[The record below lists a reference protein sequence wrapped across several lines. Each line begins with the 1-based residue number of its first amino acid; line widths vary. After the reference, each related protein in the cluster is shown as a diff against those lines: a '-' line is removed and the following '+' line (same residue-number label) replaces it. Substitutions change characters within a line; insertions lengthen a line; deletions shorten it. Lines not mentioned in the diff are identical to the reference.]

1 MNQEE
6 RIEQFRK
13 MAKANPDDDLAHY
26 ALGQALVD
34 AERHGEAV
42 NVLRHVV
49 KLNASYS
56 RAYVLLG
63 TSQIALGDEDGAVDT
78 FQTGYAAAMNRG
90 DLMPATEMKQRLAD
104 LGAAPDA
111 DRMIAVM
118 NAAAADDPDA
128 GREPEEGEVRCARTG
143 RIGDAMTMNPF
154 GDAVG
159 DWIMDNISKQS
170 WDEWMEMSIKVINE
184 LRLDLG
190 DPMGQQAYDEH
201 MRDFLRIPAH
211 FYAEKDAD
219 A

>member
-1 MNQEE
+1 MDQQE

-42 NVLRHVV
+42 NVLRHVL
-49 KLNASYS
+49 KLNAGYS

-63 TSQIALGDEDGAVDT
+63 NAQRALGDDDGAIDT

-90 DLMPATEMKQRLAD
+90 DLMPATEMKQRLTD

-111 DRMIAVM
+111 DRMFDII
-118 NAAAADDPDA
+118 NAEPDPDA
-128 GREPEEGEVRCARTG
+128 GREPEDGEVRCARTG
-143 RIGDAMTMNPF
+143 RIGEAMTMNPF
-154 GDAVG
+154 GDDIGA
-159 DWIMDNISKQS
+159 WIQTHISKKS
-170 WDEWMEMSIKVINE
+170 WDDWMEMSIKVINE

-190 DPMGQQAYDEH
+190 DPMGQKTYDEH
-201 MRDFLRIPAH
+201 MRDFLNLPHH
-211 FYAEKDAD
+211 FFAD
-219 A
+219 RTYE